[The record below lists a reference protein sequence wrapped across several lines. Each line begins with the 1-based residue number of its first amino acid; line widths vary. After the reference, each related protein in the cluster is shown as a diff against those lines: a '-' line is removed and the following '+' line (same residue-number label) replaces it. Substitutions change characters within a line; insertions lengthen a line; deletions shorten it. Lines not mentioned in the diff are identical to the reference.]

1 LRKTFRGHY
10 QPTNEEF
17 SNLWEYGIF
26 VFDANVLL
34 NLYRYSP
41 QTSGDL
47 IKKLQKIS
55 DRIWIPH
62 QAALEYQNNRLKVIN
77 QQESAYKEIEDLL
90 IKSQKTIETGLERYT
105 RHPLIDIN
113 NIRKKINDIIVE
125 VKEELDSSKLAHPNL
140 INNDE
145 LSEIITT
152 LFEGKVGSPYS
163 SDEIDKIHKLGSK
176 RYSRKTPPGFKDENK
191 DDMGK
196 YGDLVLWF
204 QIIAY
209 AKLTEKPIIFIT
221 DDRKED
227 WWRILNGKTIGPHP
241 QLIDEIF
248 SESNMNFY
256 MYQPDR
262 FSEFHSKYFNEPVNK
277 EALNEIQEIRKQ
289 DEKNLLKL
297 KIELNTMGMPSFKG
311 SIEDEL
317 LIKELN
323 ELFLKSM
330 VEDRVR
336 LENRIA
342 QDNLR
347 MLVQLGHFDKIDGDD
362 EATQNQDKSD
372 DSSNPKN
379 DWESKLLTN

>member
-1 LRKTFRGHY
+1 MRKTFRGHY